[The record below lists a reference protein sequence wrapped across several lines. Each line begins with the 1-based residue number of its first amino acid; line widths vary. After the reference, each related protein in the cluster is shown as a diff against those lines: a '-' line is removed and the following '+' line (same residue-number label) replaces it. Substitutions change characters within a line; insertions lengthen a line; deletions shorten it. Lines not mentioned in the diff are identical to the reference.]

1 MKAST
6 EDKISC
12 SLHEVKGA
20 INKDYGNVTS

>member
-6 EDKISC
+6 EDKINC

-20 INKDYGNVTS
+20 IKTDDGNVTS